1 MNSNEVRKRFL
12 DFFEKKNHKIG
23 QSSPIVSKND
33 PSLMFIN
40 SGMAPFKDYFL
51 NQENPKNKRVANS
64 QKCLRVSGKHND
76 LAEVGHDTYHHT
88 FFEMLGNWSF
98 GDYFKEDA
106 INWSWELLTKEFGIN
121 PDDLYVTVFKGSKE
135 DGVSQDT
142 EAIEFWNK
150 IIDQDRIILCSK
162 EDNFWEMG
170 DQGPCGPCSEIHVDL
185 RSESEKSKVPAQSLI
200 NKDNPLVIELWNL
213 VFIQYNRKASG
224 KLEDLP
230 KKHID
235 TGMGLERLCMVL
247 QNVKSNY
254 DTDIFKSLIDEIQQ
268 TTGIVYGNNE
278 EIDIAM
284 RVISDHLRAV
294 SFSIADGQLPGNN
307 GAGYVIRRIL
317 RRAIRYSFTFLN
329 IKEPML
335 YKLFGSLLLKMGDY
349 YPELKNQKTLIQS
362 VIKEEENSFLRTLD
376 QGLILLN
383 EIIASSKSKLVSGK
397 KAFELYDTYGFP
409 VDLTSLILEEKS
421 FKLDI
426 KSFNQELE
434 KQKDRSRKAG
444 EVSFDDWVV
453 LIDDPVQEF
462 IGYDSLESN
471 IKIVKYRKINSKK
484 DGIIFQLVFNLTPFY
499 AESGGQLG
507 DIGFIESNDGDVVH
521 VLDTVKEGN
530 LSVHITKNLPKKIDH
545 IFRAVVDKKNRFK
558 IQSNHTATH
567 LLHQALRHILGN
579 HVEQKGS
586 RVGPESLRFDFS
598 HFSKLSQDEILKVEN
613 FVNTRIENS
622 IILEENRAIPIKK
635 ALENGAIGLFGEKY
649 GDVVRTIKFGSSYE
663 LCGGTHVNNTS
674 ELWQFKI
681 INEGA
686 IASGIRRIEAI
697 TYDSVKNYYN
707 SKIDEYNKTKNLLK
721 NPKNLYDSVNSLA
734 NENSLLRK
742 EIEILNNEKVKK
754 IKISVIDKLK
764 TISGIKVYSSLIG
777 LKPSKIKDLCFSVGA
792 EVDNIFLI
800 LISSENNKIYC
811 SCYISKNLVS
821 DRSLNAA
828 EIIAKLSEV
837 INGRGGGQSFYAT
850 CAGDNIGALD
860 KLISTASEIQKQLI
874 T

>member
-64 QKCLRVSGKHND
+64 QKCLRISGKHND

-294 SFSIADGQLPGNN
+294 SFSIADGQLPGNT

-383 EIIASSKSKLVSGK
+383 EIIASSKSKLISGK

-409 VDLTSLILEEKS
+409 VDLTSLILEEKN

-462 IGYDSLESN
+462 IGYDFLESN

-484 DGIIFQLVFNLTPFY
+484 DGIIFRLVFNLTPFY

>member
-51 NQENPKNKRVANS
+51 NQENPNNKRVANS

-294 SFSIADGQLPGNN
+294 SFSIADGQLPGNT

-409 VDLTSLILEEKS
+409 VDLTSLILSEKGLD
-421 FKLDI
+421 LDI

-567 LLHQALRHILGN
+567 LLHQALRHVLGN

-598 HFSKLSQDEILKVEN
+598 HFSKLEQSDILKVEN

-686 IASGIRRIEAI
+686 IASGIRRVEAI

-821 DRSLNAA
+821 DRSLNAS
-828 EIIAKLSEV
+828 EIVAKLSEV

>member
-254 DTDIFKSLIDEIQQ
+254 DTDIFKSLIHEIQQ

-294 SFSIADGQLPGNN
+294 SFSIADGQLPGNT

-409 VDLTSLILEEKS
+409 VDLTSLILSEKGLD
-421 FKLDI
+421 LDI

-598 HFSKLSQDEILKVEN
+598 HFSKLEQSDILKVEN

-686 IASGIRRIEAI
+686 IASGIRRVEAI

-800 LISSENNKIYC
+800 LISRENNKIYC

-821 DRSLNAA
+821 DRSLNAS
-828 EIIAKLSEV
+828 EIVAKLSEV

>member
-51 NQENPKNKRVANS
+51 NQENPNNKRIANS

-185 RSESEKSKVPAQSLI
+185 RSKSEKSKVPAQSLI

-294 SFSIADGQLPGNN
+294 SFSIADGQLPGNT

-409 VDLTSLILEEKS
+409 VDLTSLILSENGLD
-421 FKLDI
+421 LDI

-598 HFSKLSQDEILKVEN
+598 HFSKLEQSDILKVEN

-681 INEGA
+681 VNEGA
-686 IASGIRRIEAI
+686 IASGIRRVEAI

-800 LISSENNKIYC
+800 LISRENNKIYC

-821 DRSLNAA
+821 DRSLNAS
-828 EIIAKLSEV
+828 EIVVKLSEV

>member
-64 QKCLRVSGKHND
+64 QKCLRISGKHND

-150 IIDQDRIILCSK
+150 IIDQDRIILSSK

-294 SFSIADGQLPGNN
+294 SFSIADGQLPGNT

-383 EIIASSKSKLVSGK
+383 EIIASSKSKLISGK

-409 VDLTSLILEEKS
+409 VDLTSLILEEKN

-462 IGYDSLESN
+462 IGYDFLESN

-484 DGIIFQLVFNLTPFY
+484 DGIIFRLVFNLTPFY

-742 EIEILNNEKVKK
+742 EIQFNWC
-754 IKISVIDKLK
+754 
-764 TISGIKVYSSLIG
+764 SSTFNVNQI
-777 LKPSKIKDLCFSVGA
+777 
-792 EVDNIFLI
+792 
-800 LISSENNKIYC
+800 
-811 SCYISKNLVS
+811 
-821 DRSLNAA
+821 
-828 EIIAKLSEV
+828 
-837 INGRGGGQSFYAT
+837 
-850 CAGDNIGALD
+850 
-860 KLISTASEIQKQLI
+860 
-874 T
+874 

>member
-64 QKCLRVSGKHND
+64 QKCLRISGKHND

-294 SFSIADGQLPGNN
+294 SFSIADGQLPGNT

-383 EIIASSKSKLVSGK
+383 EIIASSKSKLISGK

-409 VDLTSLILEEKS
+409 VDLTSLILEEKN
-421 FKLDI
+421 FKIDI

-462 IGYDSLESN
+462 IGYDFLESN

-484 DGIIFQLVFNLTPFY
+484 DGIIFRLVFNLTPFY

-598 HFSKLSQDEILKVEN
+598 HFSKLTQDEILKVEN

-850 CAGDNIGALD
+850 CAGDNIEALD
-860 KLISTASEIQKQLI
+860 KLISTASEIQKRLI

>member
-294 SFSIADGQLPGNN
+294 SFSIADGQLPGNT

-335 YKLFGSLLLKMGDY
+335 YKLFGSLLLKMGDN

-409 VDLTSLILEEKS
+409 VDLTSLILSEKGLD
-421 FKLDI
+421 LDI

-567 LLHQALRHILGN
+567 LLHQALRHVLGN

-598 HFSKLSQDEILKVEN
+598 HFSKLEQSDILKVEN

-686 IASGIRRIEAI
+686 IASGIRRVEAI

-821 DRSLNAA
+821 DRSLNAS

>member
-294 SFSIADGQLPGNN
+294 SFSIADGQLPGNT

-383 EIIASSKSKLVSGK
+383 EIIATSKSKLVSGK

-409 VDLTSLILEEKS
+409 VDLTSLILSEKGLN
-421 FKLDI
+421 LDI

-586 RVGPESLRFDFS
+586 RVGSESLRFDFS
-598 HFSKLSQDEILKVEN
+598 HFSKLEQSDILKLEN

-686 IASGIRRIEAI
+686 IASGIRRVEAI

-764 TISGIKVYSSLIG
+764 TISGIKFYSSLIG

-800 LISSENNKIYC
+800 LISRENNKIYC

-821 DRSLNAA
+821 DRSLNAS
-828 EIIAKLSEV
+828 EIVAKLAEV

-874 T
+874 S

>member
-64 QKCLRVSGKHND
+64 QKCLRISGKHND

-150 IIDQDRIILCSK
+150 IIDQDRIILSSK

-294 SFSIADGQLPGNN
+294 SFSIADGQLPGNT

-383 EIIASSKSKLVSGK
+383 EIIASSKSKLISGK

-409 VDLTSLILEEKS
+409 VDLTSLILEEKN

-462 IGYDSLESN
+462 IGYDFLESN

-484 DGIIFQLVFNLTPFY
+484 DGIIFRLVFNLTPFY

-545 IFRAVVDKKNRFK
+545 IVRAVVDKKNRFK

-850 CAGDNIGALD
+850 CAGDNIEALD
-860 KLISTASEIQKQLI
+860 KLISTASEIQKRLI

>member
-51 NQENPKNKRVANS
+51 NQENPNNKRVANS

-294 SFSIADGQLPGNN
+294 SFSIADGQLPGNT

-409 VDLTSLILEEKS
+409 VDLTSLILSEKGLD
-421 FKLDI
+421 LDI

-598 HFSKLSQDEILKVEN
+598 HFSKLEQSDILKVEN

-686 IASGIRRIEAI
+686 IASGIRRVEAI

-800 LISSENNKIYC
+800 LISRENNKIYC

-821 DRSLNAA
+821 DRSLNAS
-828 EIIAKLSEV
+828 EIVAKLSEV

>member
-51 NQENPKNKRVANS
+51 NQENPNNKRVANS

-294 SFSIADGQLPGNN
+294 SFSIADGQLPGNT

-409 VDLTSLILEEKS
+409 VDLTSLILSENGLD
-421 FKLDI
+421 LDI

-598 HFSKLSQDEILKVEN
+598 HFSKLEQSDILKVEN

-686 IASGIRRIEAI
+686 IASGIRRVEAI

-821 DRSLNAA
+821 DRSLNAS
-828 EIIAKLSEV
+828 EIVAKLSEV

>member
-294 SFSIADGQLPGNN
+294 SFSIADGQLPGNT

-409 VDLTSLILEEKS
+409 VDLTSLILSEKGLD
-421 FKLDI
+421 LDI

-598 HFSKLSQDEILKVEN
+598 HFSKLEQSDILKVEN

-686 IASGIRRIEAI
+686 IASGIRRVEAI

-821 DRSLNAA
+821 DRSLNAS
-828 EIIAKLSEV
+828 EIVAKLSEV

>member
-64 QKCLRVSGKHND
+64 QKCLRISGKHND

-150 IIDQDRIILCSK
+150 IIDQDRIILSSK

-294 SFSIADGQLPGNN
+294 SFSIADGQLPGNT

-383 EIIASSKSKLVSGK
+383 EIIASSKSKLISGK

-409 VDLTSLILEEKS
+409 VDLTSLILEEKN

-462 IGYDSLESN
+462 IGYDFLESN

-850 CAGDNIGALD
+850 CAGDNIEALD
-860 KLISTASEIQKQLI
+860 KLISTASEIQKRLI

>member
-64 QKCLRVSGKHND
+64 QKCLRISGKHND

-294 SFSIADGQLPGNN
+294 SFSIADGQLPGNT

-383 EIIASSKSKLVSGK
+383 EIIASSKSKLISGK

-409 VDLTSLILEEKS
+409 VDLTSLILEEKN
-421 FKLDI
+421 FKIDI

-462 IGYDSLESN
+462 IGYDFLESN

-850 CAGDNIGALD
+850 CAGDNIEALD
-860 KLISTASEIQKQLI
+860 KLISTASEIQKRLI

>member
-51 NQENPKNKRVANS
+51 NQENPNNKRIANS

-254 DTDIFKSLIDEIQQ
+254 DTDIFKSLIQEIQQ

-294 SFSIADGQLPGNN
+294 SFSIADGQLPGNT

-335 YKLFGSLLLKMGDY
+335 HKLFGSLLLKMGDY

-409 VDLTSLILEEKS
+409 VDLTSLILSEKGLD
-421 FKLDI
+421 LDI

-598 HFSKLSQDEILKVEN
+598 HFSKLEQSDILKVEN

-707 SKIDEYNKTKNLLK
+707 SKIDEFNKTKNLLK

-800 LISSENNKIYC
+800 LISRENNKIYC

-821 DRSLNAA
+821 DRSLNAS

>member
-254 DTDIFKSLIDEIQQ
+254 DTDIFKSLIHEIQQ

-294 SFSIADGQLPGNN
+294 SFSIADGQLPGNT

-383 EIIASSKSKLVSGK
+383 EIITSSKSKLVSGK

-409 VDLTSLILEEKS
+409 VDLTSLILSEKGLD
-421 FKLDI
+421 LDI

-598 HFSKLSQDEILKVEN
+598 HFSKLEQSDILKVEN

-686 IASGIRRIEAI
+686 IASGIRRVEAI

-764 TISGIKVYSSLIG
+764 TISGIKVYSSLVG

-800 LISSENNKIYC
+800 LISRENNKIYC

-821 DRSLNAA
+821 DRSLNAS
-828 EIIAKLSEV
+828 EIVAKLSEV
-837 INGRGGGQSFYAT
+837 INGRGGGQSFYAN

>member
-23 QSSPIVSKND
+23 QSSPIVSKHD

-294 SFSIADGQLPGNN
+294 SFSIADGQLPGNT

-462 IGYDSLESN
+462 IGYDFLESN

-828 EIIAKLSEV
+828 EIIAKLSKV

-850 CAGDNIGALD
+850 CAGDNIEALD
-860 KLISTASEIQKQLI
+860 KLISTASEIQKRLI

>member
-64 QKCLRVSGKHND
+64 QKCLRISGKHND

-150 IIDQDRIILCSK
+150 IIDQDRIILSSK

-294 SFSIADGQLPGNN
+294 SFSIADGQLPGNT

-383 EIIASSKSKLVSGK
+383 EIIASSKSKLISGK

-409 VDLTSLILEEKS
+409 VDLTSLILEEKN

-462 IGYDSLESN
+462 IGYDFLESN

-484 DGIIFQLVFNLTPFY
+484 DGIIFRLVFNLTPFY

-558 IQSNHTATH
+558 IQSNHTGTH

-586 RVGPESLRFDFS
+586 RVGPESLRFDLS

-850 CAGDNIGALD
+850 CAGDNIEALD
-860 KLISTASEIQKQLI
+860 KLISTASEIQKRLI

>member
-64 QKCLRVSGKHND
+64 QKCLRISGKHND

-294 SFSIADGQLPGNN
+294 SFSIADGQLPGNT

-383 EIIASSKSKLVSGK
+383 EIIASSKSKLISGK

-409 VDLTSLILEEKS
+409 VDLTSLILEEKN

-462 IGYDSLESN
+462 IGYDFLESN

-484 DGIIFQLVFNLTPFY
+484 DGIIFRLVFNLTPFY

-598 HFSKLSQDEILKVEN
+598 HFSKLEQSDILKVEN

-850 CAGDNIGALD
+850 CAGDNIEALD
-860 KLISTASEIQKQLI
+860 KLISTASEIQKRLI

>member
-51 NQENPKNKRVANS
+51 NQENPNNKRVANS

-254 DTDIFKSLIDEIQQ
+254 DTDIFKSLIHEIQQ

-294 SFSIADGQLPGNN
+294 SFSIADGQLPGNT

-409 VDLTSLILEEKS
+409 VDLTSLILSEKGLD
-421 FKLDI
+421 LDI

-598 HFSKLSQDEILKVEN
+598 HFSKLEQSDILKVEN

-686 IASGIRRIEAI
+686 IASGIRRVEAI

-800 LISSENNKIYC
+800 LISRENNKIYC

-821 DRSLNAA
+821 DRSLNAS
-828 EIIAKLSEV
+828 EIVARLSEV
-837 INGRGGGQSFYAT
+837 INGRGGGQSFYAN

>member
-268 TTGIVYGNNE
+268 TTGIVYGKNE

-294 SFSIADGQLPGNN
+294 SFSIADGQLPGNT

-409 VDLTSLILEEKS
+409 VDLTSLILSEKGLD
-421 FKLDI
+421 LDI

-598 HFSKLSQDEILKVEN
+598 HFSKLEQSDILKVEN

-686 IASGIRRIEAI
+686 IASGIRRVEAI

-800 LISSENNKIYC
+800 LISRENNKIYC

-821 DRSLNAA
+821 DRSLNAS
-828 EIIAKLSEV
+828 EIVARLSEV

-850 CAGDNIGALD
+850 CAGDNIGALN

>member
-64 QKCLRVSGKHND
+64 QKCLRISGKHND

-294 SFSIADGQLPGNN
+294 SFSIADGQLPGNT

-409 VDLTSLILEEKS
+409 VDLTSLILSEKGLD
-421 FKLDI
+421 LDI

-598 HFSKLSQDEILKVEN
+598 HFSKLEQSDILKVEN

>member
-1 MNSNEVRKRFL
+1 
-12 DFFEKKNHKIG
+12 
-23 QSSPIVSKND
+23 
-33 PSLMFIN
+33 
-40 SGMAPFKDYFL
+40 
-51 NQENPKNKRVANS
+51 
-64 QKCLRVSGKHND
+64 
-76 LAEVGHDTYHHT
+76 
-88 FFEMLGNWSF
+88 
-98 GDYFKEDA
+98 
-106 INWSWELLTKEFGIN
+106 
-121 PDDLYVTVFKGSKE
+121 
-135 DGVSQDT
+135 
-142 EAIEFWNK
+142 
-150 IIDQDRIILCSK
+150 
-162 EDNFWEMG
+162 
-170 DQGPCGPCSEIHVDL
+170 
-185 RSESEKSKVPAQSLI
+185 
-200 NKDNPLVIELWNL
+200 
-213 VFIQYNRKASG
+213 
-224 KLEDLP
+224 
-230 KKHID
+230 
-235 TGMGLERLCMVL
+235 MVL

-294 SFSIADGQLPGNN
+294 SFSIADGQLPGNT

-383 EIIASSKSKLVSGK
+383 EIIATSKSKLVSGK

-409 VDLTSLILEEKS
+409 VDLTSLILSEKGLD
-421 FKLDI
+421 LDI

-567 LLHQALRHILGN
+567 LLHQALRHVLGN

-598 HFSKLSQDEILKVEN
+598 HFSKLEQSDILKVEN

-686 IASGIRRIEAI
+686 IASGIRRVEAI

-800 LISSENNKIYC
+800 LISRENNKIYC

-821 DRSLNAA
+821 DRSLNAS

-874 T
+874 S

>member
-64 QKCLRVSGKHND
+64 QKCLRISGKHND

-294 SFSIADGQLPGNN
+294 SFSIADGQLPGNT

>member
-51 NQENPKNKRVANS
+51 NQENPHNKRVANS

-268 TTGIVYGNNE
+268 TTGIVYGKNE

-294 SFSIADGQLPGNN
+294 SFSIADGQLPGNT

-409 VDLTSLILEEKS
+409 VDLTSLILSEKGLD
-421 FKLDI
+421 LDI

-598 HFSKLSQDEILKVEN
+598 HFSKLEQSDILKVEN

-686 IASGIRRIEAI
+686 IASGIRRVEAI

-764 TISGIKVYSSLIG
+764 TISGVKVYSSLIG

-800 LISSENNKIYC
+800 LISRENNKIYC

-821 DRSLNAA
+821 DRSLNAS
-828 EIIAKLSEV
+828 EIVAKLSEV

>member
-1 MNSNEVRKRFL
+1 
-12 DFFEKKNHKIG
+12 
-23 QSSPIVSKND
+23 
-33 PSLMFIN
+33 
-40 SGMAPFKDYFL
+40 
-51 NQENPKNKRVANS
+51 
-64 QKCLRVSGKHND
+64 
-76 LAEVGHDTYHHT
+76 
-88 FFEMLGNWSF
+88 
-98 GDYFKEDA
+98 
-106 INWSWELLTKEFGIN
+106 
-121 PDDLYVTVFKGSKE
+121 
-135 DGVSQDT
+135 
-142 EAIEFWNK
+142 
-150 IIDQDRIILCSK
+150 
-162 EDNFWEMG
+162 
-170 DQGPCGPCSEIHVDL
+170 
-185 RSESEKSKVPAQSLI
+185 
-200 NKDNPLVIELWNL
+200 
-213 VFIQYNRKASG
+213 
-224 KLEDLP
+224 
-230 KKHID
+230 
-235 TGMGLERLCMVL
+235 
-247 QNVKSNY
+247 
-254 DTDIFKSLIDEIQQ
+254 
-268 TTGIVYGNNE
+268 
-278 EIDIAM
+278 
-284 RVISDHLRAV
+284 
-294 SFSIADGQLPGNN
+294 
-307 GAGYVIRRIL
+307 VIRRIL

-409 VDLTSLILEEKS
+409 VDLTSLILSEKGLD
-421 FKLDI
+421 LDI

-567 LLHQALRHILGN
+567 LLHQALRHVLGN

-598 HFSKLSQDEILKVEN
+598 HFSKLEQSDILKVEN

-821 DRSLNAA
+821 DRSLNAS
-828 EIIAKLSEV
+828 EIVAKLSEV

>member
-51 NQENPKNKRVANS
+51 NQENPNNKRVANS

-268 TTGIVYGNNE
+268 TTGIVYGKNE

-294 SFSIADGQLPGNN
+294 SFSIADGQLPGNT

-409 VDLTSLILEEKS
+409 VDLTSLILSENGLD
-421 FKLDI
+421 LDI

-598 HFSKLSQDEILKVEN
+598 HFSKLEQSDILKVEN

-707 SKIDEYNKTKNLLK
+707 SKIDEFNKTKNLLK

-800 LISSENNKIYC
+800 LISRENNKIYC

-821 DRSLNAA
+821 DRSLNAS
-828 EIIAKLSEV
+828 EIVAKLSEV

>member
-51 NQENPKNKRVANS
+51 NQENPNNKRIANS

-150 IIDQDRIILCSK
+150 IIDQDRIILCNK

-185 RSESEKSKVPAQSLI
+185 RSKSEKSKVPAQSLI

-268 TTGIVYGNNE
+268 TTGVVYGNNE

-294 SFSIADGQLPGNN
+294 SFSIADGQLPGNT

-409 VDLTSLILEEKS
+409 VDLTSLILSENGLD
-421 FKLDI
+421 LDI

-598 HFSKLSQDEILKVEN
+598 HFSKLEQSDILKVEN

-686 IASGIRRIEAI
+686 IASGIRRVEAI

-707 SKIDEYNKTKNLLK
+707 SKIDEFNKTKNLLK

-800 LISSENNKIYC
+800 LISRENNKIYC

-821 DRSLNAA
+821 DRSLNAS
-828 EIIAKLSEV
+828 EIVARLSEV

>member
-64 QKCLRVSGKHND
+64 QKCLRISGKHND

-142 EAIEFWNK
+142 QAIEFWNK

-294 SFSIADGQLPGNN
+294 SFSIADGQLPGNT

-383 EIIASSKSKLVSGK
+383 EIIASSKNKLISGK

-409 VDLTSLILEEKS
+409 VDLTSLILEEKN

-462 IGYDSLESN
+462 IGYDFLESN

-850 CAGDNIGALD
+850 CAGDNIEALD
-860 KLISTASEIQKQLI
+860 KLISTASEIQKRLI